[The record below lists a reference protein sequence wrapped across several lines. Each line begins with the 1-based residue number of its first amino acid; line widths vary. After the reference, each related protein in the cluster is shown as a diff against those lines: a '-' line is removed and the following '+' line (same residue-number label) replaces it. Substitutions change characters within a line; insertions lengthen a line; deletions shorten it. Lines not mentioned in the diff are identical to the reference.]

1 MKQIFCKDTAI
12 LITDKE
18 VMEINHPTT
27 IYTNDD
33 VIVSV
38 GKDREEVQAT
48 LTDAQIK
55 IALTKAN
62 VSYATESKDDLVKK
76 LDTYLD
82 EKIDS
87 SGITADEKIV
97 SDMPIKKK

>member
-18 VMEINHPTT
+18 VIEVNYPST
-27 IYTNDD
+27 IFTNDD
-33 VIVSV
+33 VVVSV
-38 GKDREEVQAT
+38 GKDRKEVHET
-48 LTDAQIK
+48 LTEAQIK

-62 VSYATESKDDLVKK
+62 ISYAKESKDDLVKK
-76 LDTYLD
+76 LDVFLN

-87 SGITADEKIV
+87 FGITADDKPDN
-97 SDMPIKKK
+97 DMTIKK

>member
-18 VMEINHPTT
+18 VIEVNHPTT

-38 GKDREEVQAT
+38 GKDRKEVLET
-48 LTDAQIK
+48 LTEAQIK

-62 VSYATESKDDLVKK
+62 ISYAKESKDDLVKK

-87 SGITADEKIV
+87 SGITADDKPV
-97 SDMPIKKK
+97 SDMAQVL

>member
-18 VMEINHPTT
+18 VMEVNHPTT

-38 GKDREEVQAT
+38 GKDREEVHET
-48 LTDAQIK
+48 LTEAQIK
-55 IALTKAN
+55 TALTKASI
-62 VSYATESKDDLVKK
+62 SYAKESKDDLVKK
-76 LDTYLD
+76 LDTYLN

-87 SGITADEKIV
+87 SGITADDKRI
-97 SDMPIKKK
+97 

>member
-18 VMEINHPTT
+18 VVEVNHPST
-27 IYTNDD
+27 IFTNDD

-38 GKDREEVQAT
+38 GKDRKEVHET
-48 LTDAQIK
+48 LTEAQIK
-55 IALTKAN
+55 IALTKASI
-62 VSYATESKDDLVKK
+62 SYAKESKDDLVKK

-87 SGITADEKIV
+87 SGITADDKPV
-97 SDMPIKKK
+97 SDKN

>member
-18 VMEINHPTT
+18 VIEVNHPTT

-38 GKDREEVQAT
+38 GKDRKEVYEI
-48 LTDAQIK
+48 LTEAQIK

-62 VSYATESKDDLVKK
+62 ISYAEEGKDDLVKK
-76 LDTYLD
+76 LDTYLN

-87 SGITADEKIV
+87 FGITADDKPV
-97 SDMPIKKK
+97 SDMAQVL